1 MTSAYLSRL
10 PKKFMRTMAGFTSS
24 GSGYFLPREQIKPPI
39 ALQRKLFPW
48 VEDEEERMKGGK
60 GKRPAREQDL
70 ARLDHLELLKAA
82 REVLLQDLAV
92 LRDRVPEMVLFS
104 HPIFCSQDFL
114 DFSAQVQ
121 HGITNVEAP
130 REVLFDR
137 LLPGLAEV
145 FYSRSELMLEVQRQ
159 GQASV
164 NKQLGQINGTLN
176 ALITGQV

>member
-1 MTSAYLSRL
+1 
-10 PKKFMRTMAGFTSS
+10 MRTMAGFPSS
-24 GSGYFLPREQIKPPI
+24 GSGYFLPREQIKPSI

-70 ARLDHLELLKAA
+70 ARLDHLELLKAV

-92 LRDRVPEMVLFS
+92 LRDHVPDMVLFS

-114 DFSAQVQ
+114 DFAEQVQ

-137 LLPGLAEV
+137 LLPSLSVV
-145 FYSRSELMLEVQRQ
+145 FYSRSELILEVQRQ
-159 GQASV
+159 SQASV
-164 NKQLGQINGTLN
+164 NKQLSQINGNLN